1 MALIKCSECGQMVSD
16 KAESCPKCGN
26 PIAKSKNTSVQQD
39 GNAYGVQND
48 ILPKKKSRKK
58 VCILVAILLLVL
70 LSGGSFF
77 YFLKVQAKSK
87 VVITEQFVNKIQKYE
102 ELGSFREGLAA
113 VQRNGLW
120 GYIDKDGNEVIPCQ
134 YESAEYFNN
143 SRAIVSKG
151 GLYGCI
157 DTKGNEVV
165 PFEYG
170 WIHHYTDYFT
180 VNKDYKNIHG
190 CGYLDNEG
198 KEIAP
203 CIYSAISSFSEG
215 LSRVR
220 KDDLYG
226 FIDKQGKEVIPCKY
240 EYAEVFSDGLALI
253 ERDGLYGFIDKQGNE
268 VIPCKYT
275 YAHSFSEGLA
285 AIQIADADGIS
296 KVGYI
301 DSKGNET
308 IPCIYNAADGMH
320 PFSKGIAIVMDEQGF
335 LGGIDTN
342 GKEILPFV
350 YGDIQVFENAIVTRE
365 ATSQSYRL
373 LDKTGNEISTSVYD
387 AIYPSDNGLIIVVKD
402 GKSGFINQEGKEAIP
417 LMFDA
422 YFDEYSDAGWVA
434 GCNHFVEGV
443 SIVRMNGK
451 YGAIDEQGNE
461 IVPYIYDEIW
471 DFSEGFA
478 VAKIAD
484 KWGYIDTKGNNTFSQ
499 AGVNRVKTQNEQQ
512 SPKQVQTNS
521 VDRAETE
528 NLHKQIV
535 GTYEFQVHIP
545 NMDNVV
551 TGYSF
556 GNGFTKE
563 QRQVG
568 TIDGVEYMVIHPD
581 MRVSIL
587 EPGDRKK
594 YVGTV
599 YEVVDGA
606 FTVKCSNDDGKFG
619 HGYILYESGREIGTS
634 GNNYGGYGVFV
645 VDTKNH
651 RVYKTVEDYKGSDI
665 SDTEHLMYDNFT
677 PTVRT
682 SNTTEWQRNY
692 FDQYKDNYED

>member
-1 MALIKCSECGQMVSD
+1 MALIRCKGCGQMVST
-16 KAESCPKCGN
+16 KAEKCPKCGYSVRLSMEQQEETEKKETIKYVQPRQKN
-26 PIAKSKNTSVQQD
+26 SKKSILIAAVVVVVIGCGIFAILNGQQQD
-39 GNAYGVQND
+39 
-48 ILPKKKSRKK
+48 KRSE
-58 VCILVAILLLVL
+58 
-70 LSGGSFF
+70 
-77 YFLKVQAKSK
+77 
-87 VVITEQFVNKIQKYE
+87 ITEQFANNVQKYE
-102 ELGSFREGLAA
+102 NLNNFHEGLAA
-113 VQRNGLW
+113 VQHNGLW
-120 GYIDKDGNEVIPCQ
+120 GYIDKEGKEVIPCQ
-134 YESAEYFNN
+134 YESAEDFNN

-203 CIYSAISSFSEG
+203 CIYSAISSFSDG

-226 FIDKQGKEVIPCKY
+226 FIDKQGKEVIPYKY

-253 ERDGLYGFIDKQGNE
+253 EREGLYGFIDKQGHE

-285 AIQIADADGIS
+285 AVQMADADGIS

-301 DSKGNET
+301 DSKGTET
-308 IPCIYNAADGMH
+308 IPCIYNAANGMR

-335 LGGIDTN
+335 LGGVDAK

-350 YGDIQVFENAIVTRE
+350 YGDIQVFDNVIVTRE

-387 AIYPSDNGLIIVVKD
+387 AIYPSDSGLIIVVKD
-402 GKSGFINQEGKEAIP
+402 GKSGFINQEGKEVIP
-417 LMFDA
+417 LTFDA

-434 GCNHFVEGV
+434 GCNPFVEGV
-443 SIVRMNGK
+443 SIVRLNGK

-478 VAKIAD
+478 VAKIGD
-484 KWGYIDTKGNNTFSQ
+484 KWGYIDKKGNNTLSQ
-499 AGVNRVKTQNEQQ
+499 TGMNGVKTQNEQQ
-512 SPKQVQTNS
+512 SPKQIQANS
-521 VDRAETE
+521 ADRVEAENT
-528 NLHKQIV
+528 HSQIV

-551 TGYSF
+551 TAYSF
-556 GNGFTKE
+556 DNGFTKE
-563 QRQVG
+563 RRQIG
-568 TIDGVEYMVIHPD
+568 TIDGVEYMVVHPD

-599 YEVVDGA
+599 NEVVDGV
-606 FTVKCSNDDGKFG
+606 FTVKCSNDEGKFG

-645 VDTKNH
+645 VDSKNH
-651 RVYKTVEDYKGSDI
+651 RVYKTVEEYKGSDI
-665 SDTEHLMYDNFT
+665 SDTEHLMYDSFT

-692 FDQYKDNYED
+692 FDQYKDDYED